1 MSKKEFEIIK
11 FSYGDIELDIKVSPK
26 ENTVWLSIEDMTIL
40 FKRNKSSISRQIKNI
55 LQSDIIDENSVVAR
69 IATVQTK
76 IATVQLEGDREIERE
91 IDYFS
96 LEVVMEIGKRIK
108 SDITPIFYNWC
119 MDTLANLNGENV
131 MQSNI
136 VRYSDGN
143 VSVEANYSQEEKTI
157 WMTQNQIAILYETTQ
172 PNVSMHIKN
181 ILDESELDLNSVH
194 KNYLYT
200 APDGKQYFVSL
211 YNLDMILAIGY
222 RTRTKKAIEFRS
234 WATKIITEYLFK
246 GYVDNNDSNISKD
259 FVKDITASIVRLDS
273 RVSQLEVN
281 QKHYFLDNI
290 MIQDGQVFEAKV
302 WMNKIIET
310 AQKEI
315 VLIDSYVNINS
326 LDLFKNKK
334 EGVSLYII
342 TSSIK
347 SRLSQVE
354 IDSFNNEYGHL
365 QVKYDERYHDR
376 YLIID
381 DEVFYDLGNSTNH
394 MGMRFSSVKQIKDI
408 DFIDIIRKRIRE
420 VI

>member
-1 MSKKEFEIIK
+1 MANENYEIIK

-26 ENTVWLSIEDMTIL
+26 ENTVWLSLNDMCVL
-40 FKRNKSSISRQIKNI
+40 FKRTKPSISKHIRNI
-55 LQSDIIDENSVVAR
+55 LQSEDSDENSVVSH
-69 IATVQTK
+69 IETVQAK
-76 IATVQLEGDREIERE
+76 IETTASDGKVYDV
-91 IDYFS
+91 DYYS
-96 LEVVMEIGKRIK
+96 LDVVMEIGKRTR

-119 MDTLANLNGENV
+119 METLADLNGENEI
-131 MQSNI
+131 QSNI
-136 VRYSDGN
+136 VRYENGN
-143 VSVEANYSQEEKTI
+143 VSLNVNYSPEEKTI

-200 APDGKQYFVSL
+200 ATDGKQYFVSL

-290 MIQDGQVFEAKV
+290 MIQDGQAFEAKV

-347 SRLSQVE
+347 LRLSQVE
-354 IDSFNNEYGHL
+354 IDSFNNEYGYL

-394 MGMRFSSVKQIKDI
+394 MGIRFSSVKQIKDI